1 MKNYLFLFLCLLTQ
15 NLFSQEN
22 VDKKALKKEYF
33 TTAEIDVKP
42 EFPGGGEKM
51 YSFIAKNYK
60 IPESKEKII
69 GKIYIVFI
77 VETDGSILDVKITKD
92 IGHGT
97 GEEAI
102 RVIKMFPKWKPGEK
116 NGEKVRVQYQI
127 PISIN

>member
-1 MKNYLFLFLCLLTQ
+1 MKNYLFLFLCLFTQ
-15 NLFSQEN
+15 HLFSQEN
-22 VDKKALKKEYF
+22 VVNKTIEKEYY

-42 EFPGGGEKM
+42 EFPDGAEKM
-51 YSFIAKNYK
+51 FSFIAKNYK
-60 IPESKEKII
+60 VPESKEKIK
-69 GKIYIVFI
+69 GRIYIVFI

-127 PISIN
+127 PISIS